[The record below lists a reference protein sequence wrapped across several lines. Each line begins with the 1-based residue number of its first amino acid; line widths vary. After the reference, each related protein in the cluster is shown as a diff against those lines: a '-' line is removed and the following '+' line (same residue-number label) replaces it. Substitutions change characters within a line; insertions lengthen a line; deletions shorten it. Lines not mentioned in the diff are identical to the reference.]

1 MAAKPTMTSCA
12 PRLGLLLRDSAGNPV
27 DRYFSFAAEVESSKP
42 ARREMRPLWPT
53 VCAAEK
59 WTEKA
64 EI

>member
-1 MAAKPTMTSCA
+1 MTSCG
-12 PRLGLLLRDSAGNPV
+12 PRLGLLLRDSVENRV
-27 DRYFSFAAEVESSKP
+27 DRYISFAAEVESSKP
-42 ARREMRPLWPT
+42 ARQAMPSFQPT